1 MTSSWRRI
9 GFLGLALGASGAA
22 SAQTVTHFPT
32 PTFPSRP
39 YTIVPGPDG
48 NLWFTESTGNQLG
61 RITPNG
67 VITEFPVPT
76 AASGPYG
83 IAVGREGDLWFT
95 ERFGNKIGRFT
106 IATQTFQEYV
116 IPTPFAQPW
125 EIALG
130 ADGNLW
136 FTEEDVGF
144 IGRITPNGFIRE
156 FVPPACC
163 FPTGITAGPDGRM
176 WFTLEIGD
184 QIGRV
189 ELNGPMTMFTI
200 PTVQVLP
207 WDIAPGLDGHLWFT
221 ELSGRAIGRIATDGT
236 LQELPIAGAFSGIAG
251 ITAGPD
257 GRYWFTENDTHQ
269 VSVMDGAGVVQQ
281 TLPVG
286 QRPLSIVTGPDGNLW
301 FTAADEHAI
310 GRITIAPPGQAHVLV
325 SDAGFAPRIRSA
337 RLGERI
343 QFTFQGPS
351 LSAVTDASPLALF
364 DSGARNFVSYHAL
377 LALAAGTFVYR
388 DGPSGTHLG
397 AIVVKVELPPTATA
411 GVPFR
416 ATWARARPAGI
427 VFDVEVR
434 TPGSSTFAPFTS
446 GSTFGADYTAPTPGL
461 YHFRSR
467 LRDPATGAATLF
479 STPAAIRV
487 L

>member
-1 MTSSWRRI
+1 MVNDWRRI
-9 GFLGLALGASGAA
+9 LWLGLACGASSAA
-22 SAQTVTHFPT
+22 GAQTVTHFPT

-39 YTIVPGPDG
+39 YSIVAGPDG
-48 NLWFTESTGNQLG
+48 NLWFTESTGNKLG
-61 RITPNG
+61 RITPSG

-76 AASGPYG
+76 PASGPYG

-95 ERFGNKIGRFT
+95 ERFANKIGRFSLS
-106 IATQTFQEYV
+106 TQTFREYDV
-116 IPTPFAQPW
+116 PTDFAQPW
-125 EIALG
+125 DIALG

-136 FTEEDVGF
+136 FTEEDVGQ
-144 IGRITPNGFIRE
+144 IGRIRPNGTIRE
-156 FVPPACC
+156 FVPPGCC

-189 ELNGPMTMFTI
+189 ELTGAMTMFTI

-207 WDIAPGLDGHLWFT
+207 WDITPGLDGHLWFT
-221 ELSGRAIGRIATDGT
+221 ELAGRAVGRIATDGT

-269 VSVMDGAGVVQQ
+269 VSAMDGAGNVQQ

-286 QRPLSIVTGPDGNLW
+286 QRPLAIIAGPDGNLW

-310 GRITIAPPGQAHVLV
+310 GRITIAPSGQVHVLV
-325 SDAGFAPRIRSA
+325 SAAGFAPRVRTA
-337 RLGERI
+337 RLGERV
-343 QFTFQGPS
+343 QFTFLGPD
-351 LSAVTDASPLALF
+351 LSAVSDASGLGLF
-364 DSGARNFVSYHAL
+364 DSGPRNFVSHHAL

-397 AIVVKVELPPTATA
+397 AIVVKVELPPTAPL
-411 GVPFR
+411 GVPFPV
-416 ATWARARPAGI
+416 TWARARPTGI
-427 VFDVEVR
+427 TFDVEVR
-434 TPGSSTFAPFTS
+434 LPGATNFTPWTS
-446 GSTFGADYTAPTPGL
+446 GTGLAGDYTAASPGIH
-461 YHFRSR
+461 YFRSR
-467 LRDPATGAATLF
+467 LRDPSTGTATLF
-479 STPAAIRV
+479 SMPAAVRV

>member
-1 MTSSWRRI
+1 MMSDWWRI
-9 GFLGLALGASGAA
+9 VPFGLALCASGAT
-22 SAQTVTHFPT
+22 SAQTVTLFPT
-32 PTFPSRP
+32 PTVPSRP
-39 YTIVPGPDG
+39 YTIVAGPDG
-48 NLWFTESTGNQLG
+48 NLWFTESTANKLG
-61 RITPNG
+61 RITPSG

-95 ERFGNKIGRFT
+95 ERFGNKIGRFH

-116 IPTPFAQPW
+116 IHTPFAQPW

-156 FVPPACC
+156 FVPPSCC

-207 WDIAPGLDGHLWFT
+207 WDITPGLDGHLWFT
-221 ELSGRAIGRIATDGT
+221 ELAGRAVGRIATDGT

-286 QRPLSIVTGPDGNLW
+286 QRPLSITTGPDGNLW
-301 FTAADEHAI
+301 FTMADEHAI
-310 GRITIAPPGQAHVLV
+310 GRIAIAPPGQVHVLV
-325 SDAGFAPRIRSA
+325 SDAGFAPRIRTA

-343 QFTFQGPS
+343 QFTFQGPN
-351 LSAVTDASPLALF
+351 LSAVTDATGLGLF
-364 DSGARNFVSYHAL
+364 DSGPRNFVSHHAL
-377 LALAAGTFVYR
+377 LALAAGTFVLR

-397 AIVVKVELPPTATA
+397 AILVKIELPPTASV
-411 GVPFR
+411 GIPFR
-416 ATWARARPAGI
+416 ATWARARPTEI

-434 TPGSSTFAPFTS
+434 LPGATSFTPWTS
-446 GSTFGADYTAPTPGL
+446 GPSFAGDYTASTPGI
-461 YHFRSR
+461 HFFRSR

-479 STPAAIRV
+479 STPAAVRV